1 MTNKASNTGRYITL
15 SQLKELVELRSLENL
30 EVRRSELG
38 VFLEARGREQLMLM
52 YTKSA
57 LRTKDR
63 TNCKVVGPCAIPLT
77 RTRNII

>member
-57 LRTKDR
+57 LGRKTGRIAMWLDR
-63 TNCKVVGPCAIPLT
+63 L
-77 RTRNII
+77 RFR